1 MQQIDEKLLEVISN
15 ETKDFI
21 SDISIVTPS
30 VYTELFTKFALSHN
44 ASLNEE
50 NKITDFLLSKKISLF
65 TNLQDAA
72 SKNVKKLSESTD
84 KALLAIKDKN
94 EDILKEVLKETQS
107 LQLEIERLKK
117 SVYKDVLTNVY
128 NRKWLTD
135 NFLEDESQSF
145 KDSGTLAIIDLNYF
159 KIVNDTYGHII
170 GDKVLIYIANQL
182 KKASSSVV
190 RYGGDEFIII
200 FSSTIT
206 KKNVQAQLN
215 DIREEVIKKHLIIKE
230 SSFKISFSLG
240 VYEFK
245 KGDVLTDIIEL
256 ADSNMYE
263 DKIQIKKRVTGIY

>member
-15 ETKDFI
+15 ETKKSI
-21 SDISIVTPS
+21 SGINIVTPT
-30 VYTELFTKFALSHN
+30 VYMDLFSKFASSHN
-44 ASLNEE
+44 ADIKEE
-50 NKITDFLLSKKISLF
+50 DKITDYLLSKKISLF

-72 SKNVKKLSESTD
+72 SKNAKQLSENTD

-117 SVYKDVLTNVY
+117 SVYKDELTNIY
-128 NRKWLTD
+128 NRKWLND
-135 NFLEDESQSF
+135 NSLEDESQSF

-159 KIVNDTYGHII
+159 KIINDTYGHII

-182 KKASSSVV
+182 KKASNSIV

-206 KKNVQAQLN
+206 RENAQAQLN
-215 DIREEVIKKHLIIKE
+215 NIREEVIKKHLVVKE
-230 SSFKISFSLG
+230 SSFKVSFSFG
-240 VYEFK
+240 ICEYK
-245 KGDVLTDIIEL
+245 KGDILTDVIEK

-263 DKIQIKKRVTGIY
+263 DKIQIKKRVTGI